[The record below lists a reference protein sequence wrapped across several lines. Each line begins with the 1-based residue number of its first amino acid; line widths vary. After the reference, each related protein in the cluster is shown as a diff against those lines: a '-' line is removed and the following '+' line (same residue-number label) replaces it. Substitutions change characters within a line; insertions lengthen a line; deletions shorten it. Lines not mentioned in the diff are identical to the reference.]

1 MLASNGFNHCSMQRT
16 DFGSYVTGLTTSK
29 FALSPRGVGIN
40 NFREWEALTLGAI
53 PIIHRSPQH
62 HYVYQDLPAVQV
74 DSWDVVTPSF
84 LDDEWKRISA
94 EIKEGK
100 YNKNRAFWPFWMHEL
115 IQWLELDESEKHGV
129 MQPLTQPNERHEDL

>member
-1 MLASNGFNHCSMQRT
+1 MGAGERVRHGFTGERWAHGERGIFFFQAEDGIRDVRT
-16 DFGSYVTGLTTSK
+16 CLE
-29 FALSPRGVGIN
+29 
-40 NFREWEALTLGAI
+40 FRRVLF
-53 PIIHRSPQH
+53 RS
-62 HYVYQDLPAVQV
+62 
-74 DSWDVVTPSF
+74 
-84 LDDEWKRISA
+84 RISA